1 MWQLVVG
8 TYIVVVAALTAL
20 TARRKGRDTVIWF
33 VGGFAGGFPMLL
45 LALIA
50 PRAGRP
56 WRSRAFL
63 AIAMFAAIFLGLV
76 LLIVAISEANFVTP

>member
-1 MWQLVVG
+1 VWRLVVG

-33 VGGFAGGFPMLL
+33 LAGLAGGFPILL

-63 AIAMFAAIFLGLV
+63 AIAMFAAIALGVV

>member
-1 MWQLVVG
+1 VWR
-8 TYIVVVAALTAL
+8 VVVAIYVLTVAGLTAL
-20 TARRKGRDTVIWF
+20 VARRKGRDTVIWF
-33 VGGFAGGFPMLL
+33 VGGLAGGIPLLL

-50 PRAGRP
+50 PRGGRP

-63 AIAMFAAIFLGLV
+63 AIALFAAIVLGIA

>member
-1 MWQLVVG
+1 VWRLVLGV
-8 TYIVVVAALTAL
+8 YIVTVAVLTAL
-20 TARRKGRDTVIWF
+20 TARHKGRDTAVWF
-33 VGGFAGGFPMLL
+33 VGGLAGGLPLLL

-63 AIAMFAAIFLGLV
+63 AIAMFAAIVLGLV

>member
-1 MWQLVVG
+1 VWQLTVAG
-8 TYIVVVAALTAL
+8 YIVSVAVLTGLVAH
-20 TARRKGRDTVIWF
+20 RKGRDTIVWF
-33 VGGFAGGFPMLL
+33 VGGLAGGLAILL

-50 PRAGRP
+50 PRAGEP

-63 AIAMFAAIFLGLV
+63 AIAMFLLIALGIV

>member
-1 MWQLVVG
+1 
-8 TYIVVVAALTAL
+8 
-20 TARRKGRDTVIWF
+20 
-33 VGGFAGGFPMLL
+33 MLL

-50 PRAGRP
+50 PRSGRP

-63 AIAMFAAIFLGLV
+63 AVGLFAVIALGIV